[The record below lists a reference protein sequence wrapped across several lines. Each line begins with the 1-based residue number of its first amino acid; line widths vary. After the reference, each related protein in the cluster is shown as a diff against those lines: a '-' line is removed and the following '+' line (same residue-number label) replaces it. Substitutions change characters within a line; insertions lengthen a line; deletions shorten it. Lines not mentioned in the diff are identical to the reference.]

1 MEVLQALTK
10 RIPVSAKTDYAPPSI
25 ITVVNKCIRH
35 KISYEL
41 MERLNYTDLLYM
53 IIDFEINEVKSYLA
67 NLERDRQSKRGVEV
81 VEASPEMAAAFFRKG

>member
-1 MEVLQALTK
+1 
-10 RIPVSAKTDYAPPSI
+10 
-25 ITVVNKCIRH
+25 
-35 KISYEL
+35 

-81 VEASPEMAAAFFRKG
+81 VEASPEMAAAFFKRG